1 MKREY
6 TIEQLNCAGCG
17 AKMEEKISQL
27 PGIRRAQL
35 VFATKCLTVE
45 GEDPDASLEQM
56 QQICRS
62 IEPEVQLIPR
72 QKKREKKETRR
83 ERLSKDQKREL
94 LLIGASGI
102 LLAAGGIL
110 GRIWEGQIYGT
121 ILLVAAYL
129 GLGYEVLWKAVRN
142 MIRGSVFDEN
152 FLMSVATIAAMGM
165 GEMMEAAGVMLFYRI
180 GELFEDIAVE
190 RSRNLV
196 MDAVD
201 LRPEQ
206 VTLVKEGKTVSVP
219 AEEAKPGDV
228 ILVRAGDRVP
238 LDGKVVAGSGRV
250 DTSAITGESAPVY
263 VEEGTEVLSGCV
275 NQNGMLH
282 IRVEKRLEESM
293 VSRILEAVEHAAASK
308 PKIDRFLTRFA
319 RIYTP
324 VVVGIALFTAILP
337 SLIWGNPRQWIY
349 TAVTFLVISCPCAL
363 VLSVPLAFFAGIGG
377 AAKRGIL
384 FKGGA
389 AMEALKE
396 IKTVV
401 LDKTGTLTNGKFV
414 VQDVVSFGK
423 LTRKQILTMAADC
436 ELHSSHPIGRS
447 ILEEANRQGLSL
459 TQPETLEELPGKGI
473 RAVFNEGIVL
483 CGNGDWMKEE
493 QVQGYAKSD
502 GRGTEVF
509 VAVNGILQGSVEVAD
524 QVKEEAK
531 EAVREIKRQGLG
543 VDMLTGDSEAPAK
556 EAAKAAGI
564 EEVYAQLLPQEKL
577 EQLQKIRKNSGAV
590 LFVGDG
596 INDAPVLANADVGA
610 AMGSGADAAMEVAD
624 VVYMTSRVDAVTDS
638 LAIAERTR
646 KIVLQN
652 VAGALGIKF
661 LVMLLGF
668 AGYANMWMAIFADT
682 GVAMLCVLNAARG
695 ILDIRKQ
702 ERQEKRAETVEK

>member
-17 AKMEEKISQL
+17 AKMEEKIGQL

-56 QQICRS
+56 QQICQS

-83 ERLSKDQKREL
+83 GRLSKDQKREL

-238 LDGKVVAGSGRV
+238 LDGKVVAGSGRM
-250 DTSAITGESAPVY
+250 DTSAITGESVPVY
-263 VEEGTEVLSGCV
+263 VEEGMEVLSGCV

-414 VQDVVSFGK
+414 VQDVVSFGR

-473 RAVFNEGIVL
+473 RAVFKEGIVL

-493 QVQGYAKSD
+493 QVQGYTKSD
-502 GRGTEVF
+502 GRGTKVF

-543 VDMLTGDSEAPAK
+543 VVMLTGDREAPAK

-577 EQLQKIRKNSGAV
+577 EQLQKIRKSSGTV

-646 KIVLQN
+646 KIVIQN

-695 ILDIRKQ
+695 ILNIRNQ
-702 ERQEKRAETVEK
+702 ERQGKRAEMVEK